1 MYFSK
6 IASKIDTFF
15 SGCSCHQEKPWTK
28 TRNSDRN
35 KCILKRAK
43 YLIFA
48 WITLFDMGTVCQ
60 AQWEDFH
67 FRNGSIRVHIDKVK
81 MVTFSGNMYLFEF
94 FFLKY

>member
-1 MYFSK
+1 MSLGK
-6 IASKIDTFF
+6 TM
-15 SGCSCHQEKPWTK
+15 EKK

-67 FRNGSIRVHIDKVK
+67 FTIRVHIDKVK
-81 MVTFSGNMYLFEF
+81 MVTYFTLAI
-94 FFLKY
+94 L